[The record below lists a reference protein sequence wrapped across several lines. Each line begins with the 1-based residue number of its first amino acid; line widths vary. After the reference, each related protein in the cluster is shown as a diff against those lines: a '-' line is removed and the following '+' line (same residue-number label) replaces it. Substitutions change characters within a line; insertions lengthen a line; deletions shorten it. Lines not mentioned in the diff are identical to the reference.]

1 MHPDTSARV
10 NCLTRSSTTYT
21 LLPTAEEAAV
31 RSYCSRT
38 RSAEGGSLRRWGRV
52 SGSSIGCRPFE
63 PAQRGACMATLARGV
78 TVQQSLVQRLRAP
91 RYAGYLLVLPSIIYV
106 LALIG
111 FPLVLGVWYSLTNT
125 TVAAPGHFIGLQNFV
140 DVAKDPTFRLAVRN
154 TLIIGIVATAAKITL
169 SVALAFLMLGA
180 FPGRGVMRVLFVL
193 PWTIPIALSTIAYK
207 WMFVSQYSVVNWIL
221 IQLGLVTE
229 PGINWLGQAV
239 PAMAAV
245 IFVSTWRAVPFGA
258 ITVLAG
264 LTAIPTDVIE
274 AARIDGAGW
283 WARFTKVIV
292 PIIAPILFI
301 ALLFDLIFTLS
312 ELTVVFILTGG
323 GPVDQT
329 QVLANYAL
337 QVGVNGTQLGQGAA
351 ISLYM
356 VPVLLVLT
364 ILSLRHIAKREGM

>member
-1 MHPDTSARV
+1 
-10 NCLTRSSTTYT
+10 
-21 LLPTAEEAAV
+21 
-31 RSYCSRT
+31 
-38 RSAEGGSLRRWGRV
+38 
-52 SGSSIGCRPFE
+52 
-63 PAQRGACMATLARGV
+63 MATLARGV
-78 TVQQSLVQRLRAP
+78 AVQRTWAHRLRTP
-91 RYAGYLLVLPSIIYV
+91 RFAGYLLVLPAIVYV

-125 TVAAPGHFIGLQNFV
+125 TVAQPGTFIGLQNFI

-154 TLIIGIVATAAKITL
+154 TLIIGIIATAAKITL
-169 SVALAFLMLGA
+169 SVGLAFLMLGA
-180 FPGRGVMRVLFVL
+180 FPGRGILRVLFVL

-207 WMFVSQYSVVNWIL
+207 WMFHSQYSVINWML
-221 IQLGLVTE
+221 IQA
-229 PGINWLGQAV
+229 GIVDQGIQWLGTPI

-264 LTAIPTDVIE
+264 LTAIPTEIIE

-301 ALLFDLIFTLS
+301 ALLFDLIFTLT

-351 ISLYM
+351 IALYM
-356 VPVLLVLT
+356 LPVLLVLT
-364 ILSLRHIAKREGM
+364 ILSLRHIGKREGM

>member
-1 MHPDTSARV
+1 
-10 NCLTRSSTTYT
+10 
-21 LLPTAEEAAV
+21 
-31 RSYCSRT
+31 
-38 RSAEGGSLRRWGRV
+38 
-52 SGSSIGCRPFE
+52 
-63 PAQRGACMATLARGV
+63 MATLARGAV
-78 TVQQSLVQRLRAP
+78 VPRTWTSRLRTP
-91 RYAGYLLVLPSIIYV
+91 RVAGYLLVLPAIIYV

-125 TVAAPGHFIGLQNFV
+125 TVAAPGRFVGLQNFI
-140 DVAKDPTFRLAVRN
+140 DVTKDPTFKLAVRN
-154 TLIIGIVATAAKITL
+154 TLIIGVVATAAKITL

-180 FPGRGVMRVLFVL
+180 FPGRGILRILFVL

-207 WMFVSQYSVVNWIL
+207 WMFHSQYSVINWIL
-221 IQLGLVTE
+221 INV
-229 PGINWLGQAV
+229 GIIDQGIQWLGTPI

-264 LTAIPTDVIE
+264 LTAIPSEVIE

-283 WARFTKVIV
+283 WARFIYVIV

-301 ALLFDLIFTLS
+301 ALLFDLIFTLT

-337 QVGVNGTQLGQGAA
+337 QVGVSGTQLGQGAA
-351 ISLYM
+351 IALYLL
-356 VPVLLVLT
+356 PVLLVLT
-364 ILSLRHIAKREGM
+364 ILSLRHIGKREGM

>member
-1 MHPDTSARV
+1 
-10 NCLTRSSTTYT
+10 
-21 LLPTAEEAAV
+21 
-31 RSYCSRT
+31 
-38 RSAEGGSLRRWGRV
+38 
-52 SGSSIGCRPFE
+52 
-63 PAQRGACMATLARGV
+63 MATLARGV
-78 TVQQSLVQRLRAP
+78 TVQRSLAHRLRAP
-91 RYAGYLLVLPSIIYV
+91 RYAGYLLVLPAIVYV

-125 TVAAPGHFIGLQNFV
+125 TVAQPGTFIGLKNFV
-140 DVAKDPTFRLAVRN
+140 DVAKDPTFILATRN
-154 TLIIGIVATAAKITL
+154 TLIIGVIATAAKITL

-180 FPGRGVMRVLFVL
+180 FPGRGIMRVLFVL

-207 WMFVSQYSVVNWIL
+207 WMFHSQYSVINWIL
-221 IQLGLVTE
+221 IQLGIVDQ
-229 PGINWLGQAV
+229 GIQWLGTPI

-264 LTAIPTDVIE
+264 LTAIPTEVIE

-301 ALLFDLIFTLS
+301 ALLFDLIFTLT

-337 QVGVNGTQLGQGAA
+337 QVGVNGGQLGQGAA
-351 ISLYM
+351 IALYM
-356 VPVLLVLT
+356 LPVLLVLT
-364 ILSLRHIAKREGM
+364 ILSLRHIGKREGM